1 VDNFSVIHKLH
12 STGCAGRL
20 CVQSAGMPLLPASW
34 RTPLNYLSGWP
45 RRAAAL
51 LCLLMALGTLAT
63 RGQAPRSLTVPTV
76 VTSHA
81 VPAGAL
87 LSPPDLMLAAWPV
100 AAVPAGISR
109 TVAAVVGRRLAGT
122 LSRGMPVTQADLLE
136 PAIAEALAR
145 DQAATTIELA
155 TASQLALLRPGEHV
169 DLYPSGSQLTDIRPT
184 TTSSP
189 AARNAEVLSVLSP
202 SPATPDAKAALIV
215 ATDRSSA
222 AQLAQ
227 ASAPFAAT
235 LVQPP

>member
-1 VDNFSVIHKLH
+1 
-12 STGCAGRL
+12 
-20 CVQSAGMPLLPASW
+20 MPMLPSSW

-51 LCLLMALGTLAT
+51 LCLLMALATLAT
-63 RGQAPRSLTVPTV
+63 HGHPARSPTVPTV
-76 VTSHA
+76 VTRHA
-81 VPAGAL
+81 VLAGTL
-87 LSPPDLMLAAWPV
+87 LSPPDLLLAAWPAD
-100 AAVPAGISR
+100 AAPAGISR
-109 TVAAVVGRRLAGT
+109 TVAAIVGRRVAGT
-122 LSRGMPVTQADLLE
+122 VAGGMPVTQADLLE

-155 TASQLALLRPGEHV
+155 TSSQLALIRPGEHV
-169 DLYPSGSQLTDIRPT
+169 DLYPSAGQLTDLRPT
-184 TTSSP
+184 VPSA
-189 AARNAEVLSVLSP
+189 AARNAEVLSVLPP

-215 ATDRSSA
+215 ATDRNSA

>member
-1 VDNFSVIHKLH
+1 
-12 STGCAGRL
+12 
-20 CVQSAGMPLLPASW
+20 MPMLPASW

-63 RGQAPRSLTVPTV
+63 RGHPPRSPTVPTV

-87 LSPPDLMLAAWPV
+87 LNPPDLRLAAWPA

-109 TVAAVVGRRLAGT
+109 TVTAIVGRRVAGT
-122 LSRGMPVTQADLLE
+122 VGRGMPVTQADLLE
-136 PAIAEALAR
+136 PAIAEALTR
-145 DQAATTIELA
+145 GEAATTIELV
-155 TASQLALLRPGEHV
+155 TSSQLALLRPGAHV
-169 DLYPSGSQLTDIRPT
+169 DLYPSAGQLGDIRPT
-184 TTSSP
+184 AAVQP
-189 AARNAEVLSVLSP
+189 AARNAEVLSVLPP

-222 AQLAQ
+222 AQLTQ